1 VAKEAGDVEVDGDGA
16 VAERPLERDAH
27 EPVGAGQKPLRG
39 ERRPKDVLEEGLA
52 TFLVVGPGSRGGVQ
66 AEAHFAY
73 RKRRCDNDAGAA
85 VEGDLHGAAAELG
98 AGGRE
103 AGDGGS
109 RELSESWIALGES
122 VIDAEDVGVD
132 VDDVAPLEVRED
144 AGAGD
149 LERIGHVIGRKSGKH
164 PELETAVRGR
174 GVHAVQEDD
183 VEVRSTGSQRRRA

>member
-1 VAKEAGDVEVDGDGA
+1 MTGLNDERPPLGGRSEHARVADRMEPRRWHCGRQATEQRERVEVDGDGA

-122 VIDAEDVGVD
+122 VIDA
-132 VDDVAPLEVRED
+132 
-144 AGAGD
+144 
-149 LERIGHVIGRKSGKH
+149 
-164 PELETAVRGR
+164 
-174 GVHAVQEDD
+174 
-183 VEVRSTGSQRRRA
+183 

>member
-1 VAKEAGDVEVDGDGA
+1 DGDGA

-85 VEGDLHGAAAELG
+85 GEGDLHGAAAELG
-98 AGGRE
+98 AGG
-103 AGDGGS
+103 GG
-109 RELSESWIALGES
+109 
-122 VIDAEDVGVD
+122 GVQ
-132 VDDVAPLEVRED
+132 
-144 AGAGD
+144 
-149 LERIGHVIGRKSGKH
+149 
-164 PELETAVRGR
+164 
-174 GVHAVQEDD
+174 AVQEDD
-183 VEVRSTGSQRRRA
+183 VEVRIQLQVGRGALHGDDSATLDGARSDREEDPGSRARRHRSGVSRAVTPLVKWIYSSDSFFALSQRRA